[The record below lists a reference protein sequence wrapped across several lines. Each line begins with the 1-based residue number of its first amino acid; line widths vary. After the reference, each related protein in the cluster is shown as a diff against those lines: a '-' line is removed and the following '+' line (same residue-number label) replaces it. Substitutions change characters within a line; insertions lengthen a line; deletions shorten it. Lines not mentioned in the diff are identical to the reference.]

1 MGVPLDDPLN
11 VPLDV
16 PLDVPQDVP
25 LDVSLDVPWP
35 LSQVIPLGPIRAN
48 SHFTAAQDMKQFL
61 LASLIGEES
70 LLNLMTHGLAGVLGK
85 IGLCS
90 AV

>member
-1 MGVPLDDPLN
+1 MG

-16 PLDVPQDVP
+16 PLDVPRP
-25 LDVSLDVPWP
+25 LP
-35 LSQVIPLGPIRAN
+35 QVIPLGAS
-48 SHFTAAQDMKQFL
+48 SHCTAAQDMKQFL

-90 AV
+90 ALQFGTALHKGTKVLHCTT